1 MDNSINK
8 HMNQKKKDTVN
19 RNVRVKGPDKE
30 VSKERPEN
38 VVDNKVDILTGDH
51 PKAESKKKV
60 AKGDGT
66 VPVEGSDI
74 GQEVQVQDKDEASEW
89 EGKPIVEKELDK
101 LQQKHEELNDSYLRL
116 HAEYDNF
123 RKRTLKEKAE
133 LIKNGGERVLIG
145 IVSLVDDF
153 ERALESLQRAE
164 DKEAVLEGIELI
176 HNKFINF
183 LKQHG
188 VNEIEAV
195 GQPFDADRFEAVTTT
210 PVEDEEQKGK
220 VVDCIQKGY
229 ALNDKIIRY
238 PKVIVGE

>member
-1 MDNSINK
+1 MIISGNDLERESRVD
-8 HMNQKKKDTVN
+8 KK
-19 RNVRVKGPDKE
+19 
-30 VSKERPEN
+30 
-38 VVDNKVDILTGDH
+38 
-51 PKAESKKKV
+51 
-60 AKGDGT
+60 
-66 VPVEGSDI
+66 
-74 GQEVQVQDKDEASEW
+74 W
-89 EGKPIVEKELDK
+89 
-101 LQQKHEELNDSYLRL
+101 
-116 HAEYDNF
+116 
-123 RKRTLKEKAE
+123 
-133 LIKNGGERVLIG
+133 GERVLIG

-176 HNKFINF
+176 HSKFINF

-229 ALNDKIIRY
+229 VLNEKIIRY

>member
-1 MDNSINK
+1 MEGLGVEQETLKADEK
-8 HMNQKKKDTVN
+8 GL
-19 RNVRVKGPDKE
+19 NV
-30 VSKERPEN
+30 S
-38 VVDNKVDILTGDH
+38 
-51 PKAESKKKV
+51 
-60 AKGDGT
+60 
-66 VPVEGSDI
+66 
-74 GQEVQVQDKDEASEW
+74 QEVPSPSKGEASEK
-89 EGKPIVEKELDK
+89 GKPSVEEELENF
-101 LQQKHEELNDSYLRL
+101 QQKHEELNDSYLRL

-145 IVSLVDDF
+145 IISLVDDF

-176 HNKFINF
+176 HSKFINF
-183 LKQHG
+183 LKQNG
-188 VNEIEAV
+188 VKEMEAV
-195 GQPFDADRFEAVTTT
+195 GQPFNGDRFEAVTTT

-229 ALNDKIIRY
+229 ELNDKIIRY

>member
-1 MDNSINK
+1 MNM
-8 HMNQKKKDTVN
+8 HMSQKKKDTVN
-19 RNVRVKGPDKE
+19 PKVGIEGVDKKAR
-30 VSKERPEN
+30 KEQPEN
-38 VVDNKVDILTGDH
+38 VMDNKVDILTGDQ
-51 PKAESKKKV
+51 PKGEPKRKA

-66 VPVEGSDI
+66 IPVEGLDVR
-74 GQEVQVQDKDEASEW
+74 QETPCSGKDEASEK
-89 EGKPIVEKELDK
+89 GKPSVEEELEN

-145 IVSLVDDF
+145 IISLVDDF

-176 HNKFINF
+176 HSKFINF

-195 GQPFDADRFEAVTTT
+195 GQPFDADRFEAVTTI